1 MRNKTHRH
9 TDIKQKSWGQEDC
22 TFLVGN
28 VSAYLSQSVYFNRS
42 VQGKGKDSGK
52 NQTSTIL

>member
-1 MRNKTHRH
+1 MRNKTN
-9 TDIKQKSWGQEDC
+9 TDVKQKWDREDY

-42 VQGKGKDSGK
+42 VPGKDSGK
-52 NQTSTIL
+52 NQASTILDAR